1 MTDFAYAYARV
12 CARYG
17 ARPDETAWRRLEH
30 ARELASL
37 LDVARASAFRGWIGG
52 IDATSTPHA
61 IEGALRERWRE
72 TVRDVA
78 AWMPEAWR
86 AAVRWCA
93 IAADLPALQH
103 LARGFDAAPWLS
115 DDPVWRD
122 FVAHAANTT
131 DVVRGALA
139 RAWVAPDRAADEW
152 RREWHRRLPAEGRD
166 DAAIAALARAL
177 DETLSA
183 LRDPA
188 SSGSILAHALQARL
202 AVLFRR
208 AVAAPA
214 AAFVYLAQI
223 ALDLQRLRGELL
235 RRAAF
240 PGLNLAA

>member
-1 MTDFAYAYARV
+1 MTDFAYAYARI
-12 CARYG
+12 CAHYG

-52 IDATSTPHA
+52 VDAASTPHA

-72 TVRDVA
+72 AVRDVA

-86 AAVRWCA
+86 PAVRWCA
-93 IAADLPALQH
+93 VAVDLPVLQH
-103 LARGFDAAPWLS
+103 LARGFDAAPWLR
-115 DDPVWRD
+115 DDPIWRD
-122 FVAHAANTT
+122 LVAAEKTDAARGPLAKAWT
-131 DVVRGALA
+131 D
-139 RAWVAPDRAADEW
+139 PDRTAAEW
-152 RREWHRRLPAEGRD
+152 RREWRRRLPVDGRD
-166 DAAIAALARAL
+166 DAVIDALGRAL
-177 DETLSA
+177 GQTLSA
-183 LRDPA
+183 LPDPT
-188 SSGSILAHALQARL
+188 SSGIVLGHAVQARL

-208 AVAAPA
+208 AVGAPA

-240 PGLNLAA
+240 PGLPLAA